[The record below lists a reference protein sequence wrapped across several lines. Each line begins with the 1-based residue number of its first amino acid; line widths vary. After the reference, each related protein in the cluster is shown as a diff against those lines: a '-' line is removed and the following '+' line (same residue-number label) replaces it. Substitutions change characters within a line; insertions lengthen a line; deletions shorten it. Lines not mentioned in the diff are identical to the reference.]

1 MKILGKIKVL
11 YKEYTVEE
19 TANLHDNGGDL
30 YGQIHYLPEKIL
42 LNVDASEEQKKS
54 TLLHELI
61 HALDEM
67 YGIGLKEKQ
76 VEKLGNAFYMLQKDN
91 PELFEKQE
99 GGDPVIS
106 HWQGMTGIVKE

>member
-1 MKILGKIKVL
+1 MKILGKIKAL

-91 PELFEKQE
+91 PELFEK
-99 GGDPVIS
+99 
-106 HWQGMTGIVKE
+106 